1 MTDHELFEKMLF
13 ALEWNLPVIEDHG
26 EKEQLRLQHKSII
39 VLRER
44 LKQPDQEPVAWA
56 HKEGLEKINDF
67 DASIYAR
74 GGFDD
79 AVPLYTTPPQRKP
92 LTYKQ
97 ILNISKEC
105 RAVEGPSIL
114 WVTFARAIEAV
125 HGIKEN
131 NT

>member
-1 MTDHELFEKMLF
+1 MTDHELFKKILF
-13 ALEWNLPVIEDHG
+13 ALEWNLPIIENHG
-26 EKEQLRLQHKSII
+26 EKEQFSLQHRSINA
-39 VLRER
+39 LRER
-44 LKQPDQEPVAWA
+44 LKQPDQEPVAWMYR
-56 HKEGLEKINDF
+56 
-67 DASIYAR
+67 DAWGVMKLSQTTPPPVGAFPVYS
-74 GGFDD
+74 
-79 AVPLYTTPPQRKP
+79 TPPQRKP

-105 RAVEGPSIL
+105 RAVERPSIL